1 MKRMP
6 FTSRWWLL
14 LLLATACSLK
24 LVAREVK
31 PRSTSDFLDPQQG
44 VTEDE
49 LVTRALASNSM
60 LAAKRQQIEMAKGDV
75 IQARLH
81 KNPSLMLG
89 GLKEVNG
96 DDHGISVT
104 GLLPFGLHG
113 RPSSRTKAA
122 WNKENASKQRVDD

>member
-1 MKRMP
+1 MRRMP

-24 LVAREVK
+24 LVAQEVK

-49 LVTRALASNSM
+49 LVTRALASNPM
-60 LAAKRQQIEMAKGDV
+60 LVAKRQRIEMAKGDV
-75 IQARLH
+75 IQARLD

-89 GLKEVNG
+89 GLKEVNA
-96 DDHGISVT
+96 DDHGIRLT
-104 GLLPFGLHG
+104 GSPPLQRSG
-113 RPSSRTKAA
+113 RHSTVPRAPEHQEGPSQPRL
-122 WNKENASKQRVDD
+122 